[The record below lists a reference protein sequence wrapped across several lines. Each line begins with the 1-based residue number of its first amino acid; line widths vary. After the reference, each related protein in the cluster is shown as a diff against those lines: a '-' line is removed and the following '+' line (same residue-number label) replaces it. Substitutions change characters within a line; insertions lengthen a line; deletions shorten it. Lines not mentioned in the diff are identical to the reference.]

1 MKFLG
6 FECNMC
12 HKMVPM
18 SNRVIMKAGKV
29 DGVFFNTWDICPECF
44 NKLKEQ
50 AKPNEEVE

>member
-6 FECNMC
+6 FECNVC

-44 NKLKEQ
+44 SKLKEQ